1 MHVRIHS
8 ALSLHTDPQMHI
20 YIDADRYP
28 TDKILKLIIYSS
40 QHIYDPHGC
49 MVTPCVLTY

>member
-28 TDKILKLIIYSS
+28 TNKILKLIIYSS